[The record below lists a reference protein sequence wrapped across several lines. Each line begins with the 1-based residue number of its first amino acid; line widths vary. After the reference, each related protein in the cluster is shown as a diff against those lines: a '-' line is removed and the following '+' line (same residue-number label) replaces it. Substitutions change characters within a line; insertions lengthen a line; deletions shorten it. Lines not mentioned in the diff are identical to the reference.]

1 MTTRREHDLIQMI
14 EAEGCTVKALEHS
27 NNGHFITT
35 LRNPANGRERKMT
48 FAYSASD
55 ARAKTNQRADIRRF
69 KAGIY

>member
-1 MTTRREHDLIQMI
+1 MTTRRERDLIQMI

-27 NNGHFITT
+27 NNGHFIAT
-35 LRNPANGRERKMT
+35 LHNPANGRERKMT